1 MNWQDI
7 LKDSGMDI
15 DSGFGSDWT
24 VHHMDT
30 YKLQGVE
37 SDFNYAGLYSD
48 IEFVFAQRDV
58 DSLCNKSEQQYF
70 AISFPD
76 GVTFS
81 NGQSVKQYLLTI
93 SR

>member
-1 MNWQDI
+1 MA
-7 LKDSGMDI
+7 I

-48 IEFVFAQRDV
+48 IEFVYAQREG
-58 DSLCNKSEQQYF
+58 DSIGNKSYT
-70 AISFPD
+70 FPE
-76 GVTFS
+76 
-81 NGQSVKQYLLTI
+81 
-93 SR
+93 